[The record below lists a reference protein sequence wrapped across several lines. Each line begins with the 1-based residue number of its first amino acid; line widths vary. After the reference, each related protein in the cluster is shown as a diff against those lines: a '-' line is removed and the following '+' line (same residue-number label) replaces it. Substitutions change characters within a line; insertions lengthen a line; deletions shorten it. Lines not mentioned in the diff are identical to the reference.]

1 MAAHDAWALVCRL
14 FAGGTPV
21 LRATLSPRVAAAL
34 SVLGKAVKPT
44 VVDQSF
50 VPCPHCQQHRAQV
63 CGDGRG
69 GRMCRC
75 PDCGPVAVEASDGA
89 ALALDEEWLRQKL
102 RLALGIESRD
112 GVATRR
118 RPPLARAAG
127 PRSDARAAKP
137 ALLDRVRV
145 ASDDIRVI
153 TPRPR
158 TTRGSPFG
166 AGVEWLALEERFTFY
181 GGGIALIGA
190 TAPSAQPAVAD
201 PATPV
206 NGPFSADF
214 KWVTLPD
221 ISSTP
226 IRFTDGQARVF
237 EALWS
242 FKGEA
247 TTAEWIM
254 QRGLEQRETERPVQ
268 DQVER
273 QGQAGTCGAARG
285 LWRARGHAATRRV
298 VFDAMRGVIL
308 TPDIGKRGDL
318 HGMNSI
324 PEAPRLARLQ
334 EPVLFNF
341 WSA

>member
-21 LRATLSPRVAAAL
+21 LRTTLSPREVAAL

-44 VVDQSF
+44 VVDRSF
-50 VPCPHCQQHRAQV
+50 VLCPHCQQHRAQV
-63 CGDGRG
+63 WGDGRG

-75 PDCGPVAVEASDGA
+75 PDCGPVAVEANDGV

-112 GVATRR
+112 GIDDLGDGVWRLGEARR
-118 RPPLARAAG
+118 SPVLLARDLT
-127 PRSDARAAKP
+127 RVLQEP

-145 ASDDIRVI
+145 AGGDIRVI

-166 AGVEWLALEERFTFY
+166 AGVGWLALEERFTFY

-190 TAPSAQPAVAD
+190 SSPSAQSATTD

-214 KWVTLPD
+214 KWATLPD

-226 IRFTDGQARVF
+226 IRFTDGQAKVL

-247 TTAEWIM
+247 TTAERIM
-254 QRGLEQRETERPVQ
+254 QRAGLDSAKPSDLFKIKSKDKGKPEP
-268 DQVER
+268 
-273 QGQAGTCGAARG
+273 AAQ
-285 LWRARGHAATRRV
+285 HAAYGALV
-298 VFDAMRGVIL
+298 VTQQRAGLYLM
-308 TPDIGKRGDL
+308 PCAA
-318 HGMNSI
+318 S
-324 PEAPRLARLQ
+324 ALA
-334 EPVLFNF
+334 
-341 WSA
+341 